1 MNAPAMADAYVD
13 SCIVLSL
20 FLGDSGYPAAEQ
32 WLCNQGQTPL
42 WVSHWMLLEFAG
54 VVALCVR
61 RGQISP
67 ERATAMHSEFECFRQ
82 ERLQLLEPR
91 GIDFLQ
97 ARQWLQEGQIPALRS
112 GDALHLAIAM
122 REKLTLTSADKALI
136 QAADAHGLPNQWV
149 SEAGDSMKLPTDS
162 A

>member
-1 MNAPAMADAYVD
+1 MADAYVD

-32 WLCNQGQTPL
+32 WLLNQEKTPL

-54 VVALCVR
+54 VVALCMR
-61 RGQISP
+61 RGELTA
-67 ERATAMHSEFECFRQ
+67 ERATAIHSEFECFRQ

-97 ARQWLQEGQIPALRS
+97 ARQWLQQGQRPALRS

-122 REKLTLTSADKALI
+122 RENLTLTTADKALI
-136 QAADAHGLPNQWV
+136 QAADGLGLPHQWV
-149 SEAGDSMKLPTDS
+149 GET
-162 A
+162 